1 MLPGY
6 DSGTQNDTQSSIK
19 SHETRIKPLYV
30 EFIKELTKSSF
41 KICETFLELM
51 LIVT

>member
-1 MLPGY
+1 MLPAY
-6 DSGTQNDTQSSIK
+6 DSGTQNGTKNSIK
-19 SHETRIKPLYV
+19 SHVIRIKPLYV
-30 EFIKELTKSSF
+30 KFIKELTELSF